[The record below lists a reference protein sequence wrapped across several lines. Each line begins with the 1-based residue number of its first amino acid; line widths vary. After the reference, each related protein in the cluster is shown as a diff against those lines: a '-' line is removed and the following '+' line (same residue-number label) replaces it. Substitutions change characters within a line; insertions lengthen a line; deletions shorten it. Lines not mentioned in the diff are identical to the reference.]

1 MLSSQLGIRILLL
14 IGPTIPI
21 PVPSILTGAL
31 ARAEVQTDERG
42 NDGFQLTF
50 SLSKDTPLDYTTLL
64 NPILAA
70 MNRVVVGVMMGVMP
84 EVLIDGVIT
93 HHQFSPGSDPGQ
105 TTLTITGRGLTALMD
120 LKEKNRKF
128 DNQPDW
134 LIATRLIAEYSQYG
148 LIPAVFPSLDVPLS
162 LERIPRQQETDLQL
176 LERMA
181 QRNGYVFYIEPVT
194 IGVNKAYWGPQVR
207 AGRIFPALTGSMGP
221 ASNLKALNF
230 TRDSLAPVASE
241 GTFTIPTLRT
251 TVPIPAL
258 PSLRLPPL
266 ALIPDLPLRTTLQR
280 DTNNRNPISAAVAM
294 LAAMTS
300 SPDSLIGTGSVD
312 GQVYGGVLRSRSL
325 VGVRGVG
332 FTYDGVYY
340 IERVSHTLEPGK
352 YEQSFTIRREGVG
365 SLLPVLPVF

>member
-14 IGPTIPI
+14 IGPTIPL
-21 PVPSILTGAL
+21 PAPPMLTGAL
-31 ARAEVQTDERG
+31 VRAEVQTDDRG

-50 SLSKDTPLDYTTLL
+50 SLSKDTPLDYTLLL
-64 NPILAA
+64 NPLLAA
-70 MNRVVVGVMMGVMP
+70 MNRVVVGVLMGVMP

-93 HHQFSPGSDPGQ
+93 HHQFAPSNEPGQ
-105 TTLTITGRGLTALMD
+105 TTLTITGRGLTTLMD

-134 LIATRLIAEYSQYG
+134 LIATRLIAEYAQYG
-148 LIPAVFPSLDVPLS
+148 LIPMVLPSLDIPLS

-176 LERMA
+176 LQRMA

-194 IGVNKAYWGPQVR
+194 IGINRAYWGPQIR
-207 AGRIFPALTGSMGP
+207 AGRIQPALTGSMGS
-221 ASNLKALNF
+221 ASNVNSLSF
-230 TRDSLAPVASE
+230 TRDSLAPQASE
-241 GTFTIPTLRT
+241 GTFTIPMLRT
-251 TVPIPAL
+251 AIPIPAL

-266 ALIPDLPLRTTLQR
+266 ALMPDLPYRTTLQR
-280 DTNNRNPISAAVAM
+280 ETNNRNPLSAAVTM

-300 SPDSLIGTGSVD
+300 SPDSLSGSGSVD
-312 GQVYGGVLRSRSL
+312 GLTYGSVLRSRSL

-332 FTYDGVYY
+332 FNYDGLYY